1 MNTPNLAAYM
11 RASLPLFASQ
21 GWLSL
26 PLQPALEYH
35 CSTLFSATAYF
46 ALPPDAPE
54 KTKYAAPSG
63 TGASDEGFA
72 DLAGEKALITIRR
85 AGSLAPLPHCAMR
98 LRRRLELPQLD
109 AFDEMSKEAKG
120 MPERGSPRAASLLRL
135 FRYVRPESASGE
147 GKGGERVVAEAHK
160 DLGILTLVVGSSPGL
175 DARDAAGRWI
185 SVEDAPPF
193 ASSQRLTT
201 TLLVGQSLTYL
212 TGSLFAAGAH
222 RVSVLPPP
230 SSAPED
236 AYRYSLVFA
245 LRPAP
250 ASLIST
256 SVFSQ
261 SPLIPDF
268 PPERLVAPPETGK
281 GGGAAGTGDG
291 GESNFPKCRME
302 GQTGAELMRAISG
315 KHWNVNVAKEVR
327 EEQKRKLGISKE
339 GREAK
344 QANAGEKTEGG
355 EKDEEGLISLG
366 AESRL
371 G

>member
-1 MNTPNLAAYM
+1 MHDI
-11 RASLPLFASQ
+11 S
-21 GWLSL
+21 
-26 PLQPALEYH
+26 
-35 CSTLFSATAYF
+35 
-46 ALPPDAPE
+46 
-54 KTKYAAPSG
+54 
-63 TGASDEGFA
+63 EG
-72 DLAGEKALITIRR
+72 
-85 AGSLAPLPHCAMR
+85 
-98 LRRRLELPQLD
+98 LELPELD

-147 GKGGERVVAEAHK
+147 GKGGKRVVAEAHK
-160 DLGILTLVVGSSPGL
+160 DLGILTLVVGASPGL

-193 ASSQRLTT
+193 ALSQRLTA

-212 TGSLFAAGAH
+212 TGGLFAAGTH

-236 AYRYSLVFA
+236 AFRYSLVFA

-250 ASLIST
+250 AARIST
-256 SVFSQ
+256 SVFSV
-261 SPLIPDF
+261 SPLVPEF

-281 GGGAAGTGDG
+281 GGAANGTGSG

-339 GREAK
+339 GKE
-344 QANAGEKTEGG
+344 ANAGEKTEGG
-355 EKDEEGLISLG
+355 EKDEEVVALG